1 MSDYLSWSETAWAT
15 QEERLAVDTKNAK
28 LVIGVPRE
36 RDMDEHRIL
45 LNPAAVQVLVQNG
58 NEILIESGAG
68 LLAGWED
75 KEYASAGASISSD
88 ANSIFQC
95 DIIAKVAPP
104 NKKEIAMMKGNQTLI
119 SALQLRTRDRDFF
132 KALADKKITG
142 IALEEIRDADD
153 QSALRIAM
161 SEIAGQQAARLGAS
175 LLAEGLSGKR
185 KGKLMGGVPGV
196 APASVLVIGAGVAG
210 MAAVRLS
217 RGMGAEVVLLDQSI
231 SKLRYATEQMGG
243 GLVTE
248 LIQESVLKNR
258 LQHVDVVIGALSPI
272 EGRTPMVVT
281 EEMVELMPVGSV
293 IIDISIDSGGC
304 FETSEITSHGE
315 PTFVMHDVLH
325 YCVPNMNSAVGNTSS
340 IAMSNIVGPMLLQLS
355 ENGGVKESLH
365 FDLNIRAGLY
375 LYGGLLTK
383 RHLGEHFDLPYSSD
397 DLLFGNL

>member
-88 ANSIFQC
+88 AHSIFQC

-315 PTFVMHDVLH
+315 PTFVLHDVLH

-355 ENGGVKESLH
+355 GNGGVKESLH